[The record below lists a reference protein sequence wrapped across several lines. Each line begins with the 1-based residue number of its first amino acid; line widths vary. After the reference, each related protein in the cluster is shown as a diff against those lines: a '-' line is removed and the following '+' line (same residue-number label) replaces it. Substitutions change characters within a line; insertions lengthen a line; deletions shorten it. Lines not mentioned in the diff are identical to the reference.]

1 MDSIFSQV
9 GVVTIAA
16 AILAILARVLKQPI
30 ILAYIVAGILL
41 GGSGL
46 NVIPNASLAQDIA
59 TIGIIFLLFLVGL
72 ELDVGKIRKLG
83 SVVIITGLVQMAVV
97 GGAGYAITLLL
108 GYSPTTAAYLGL
120 ATAFSSTA
128 VVLKRLG
135 DRHDLSSLHAKV
147 TIGILLLQDVV
158 AIFAL
163 MVISGA
169 GTGGLSPLTFGL
181 FALKGV
187 LLFAGTYA
195 FTKWLLGP
203 LFFYIAKSTELLFM
217 TSLGWAFLFAIIAE
231 ALGFSKE
238 IGAFLAGLSLATLPY
253 NFEIIGRVRPLKDF
267 FLVIFFVV
275 LGLQV
280 SWAVVAAN
288 LPLLLLLSALV
299 VVGKSLVT
307 SLAMIRLGYPKR
319 PAYLT
324 GSALGQMS
332 EFSLLVVILGVGF
345 GHLPAETVA
354 LTAALLVLTITL
366 NTYWNAAGKL
376 LYPVLSRPLG
386 WLGGKVRS
394 RELSYRPPQMS
405 GRVLMFGA
413 NRMGFGMLKTLESLK
428 HNVLVVDH
436 NPEVIRRLLKRGVE
450 SVYGDIDDLELLR
463 EMGLGDAK
471 MVISTVPNP
480 TANLYLL
487 EETRHTNRR
496 ALVILTAEQIE
507 DALAMYAAGADY
519 VILPRLLGGE
529 QAAQILRQVE
539 SHEVAASDL
548 ATKRSSHISYLKAHR
563 SDLLA

>member
-1 MDSIFSQV
+1 MDSIFLQI
-9 GVVTIAA
+9 GTVTIAA
-16 AILAILARVLKQPI
+16 ALLAIFARVLRQPI
-30 ILAYIVAGILL
+30 ILAYIIAGILL
-41 GGSGL
+41 GASGL
-46 NVIPNASLAQDIA
+46 NIIPNTHLAEDIS

-83 SVVIITGLVQMAVV
+83 AVVVITGLVQMLVV
-97 GGAGYAITLLL
+97 GGIGFVITSLL
-108 GYSPTTAAYLGL
+108 GYSTVTAAYLGL
-120 ATAFSSTA
+120 AVAFSSTA

-135 DRHDLSSLHAKV
+135 DRHDLSSLYAKV

-158 AIFAL
+158 AIVAL

-169 GTGGLSPLTFGL
+169 GSGGLSLLTFGM
-181 FALKGV
+181 FALKGT

-238 IGAFLAGLSLATLPY
+238 IGAFLAGISLATLPY

-280 SWAVVAAN
+280 SWSVVAAN
-288 LPLLLLLSALV
+288 VPLLIALSVLV
-299 VVGKSLVT
+299 VAGKSLIT
-307 SLAMIRLGYPKR
+307 SLAMIRQGYPRR
-319 PAYLT
+319 PAYQT

-332 EFSLLVVILGVGF
+332 EFSLLVVILGVSF
-345 GHLPAETVA
+345 GHLPANTTA

-366 NTYWNAAGKL
+366 NTYWNGATKV

-386 WLGGKVRS
+386 FLGGKVKA

-405 GRVLMFGA
+405 GHVLMFGA
-413 NRMGFGMLKTLESLK
+413 NRMGFGMLKTLEALK

-436 NPEVIRRLLKRGVE
+436 NPEIIRRLLRRGVE

-463 EMGLGDAK
+463 EMGLSDAK
-471 MVISTVPNP
+471 MVISTIPNP

-487 EETRHTNRR
+487 QETRSTNRK
-496 ALVILTAEQIE
+496 AWVILTAEHID

-529 QAAQILRQVE
+529 QAAQILKQVE
-539 SHEVAASDL
+539 SKDVELTELTSNRTA
-548 ATKRSSHISYLKAHR
+548 HITYLKAHR
-563 SDLLA
+563 GDLLA